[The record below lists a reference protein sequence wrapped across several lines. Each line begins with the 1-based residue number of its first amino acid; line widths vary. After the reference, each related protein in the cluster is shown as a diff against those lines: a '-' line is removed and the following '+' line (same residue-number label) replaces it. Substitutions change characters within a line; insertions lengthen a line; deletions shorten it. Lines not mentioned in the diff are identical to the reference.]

1 MPDMLSRHDMGP
13 LHVCHMSYKQIFEY
27 RSRKTPYMYALYVC
41 HMSYKQI
48 SPVSMSKN
56 AWW

>member
-1 MPDMLSRHDMGP
+1 MY
-13 LHVCHMSYKQIFEY
+13 V

-48 SPVSMSKN
+48 FHCVDFVRRLYVCLVCLPIMI
-56 AWW
+56 W